1 MFARVKK
8 GRKAEYLQ
16 IVENYRDGGKV
27 RQRLILY
34 VGPYD
39 SIQDALE
46 RMPQHVKDANAEATR
61 METHPWSSVRE
72 VEAPR
77 YRAAANSVAARLER
91 LRELAQEH
99 PEMLE
104 REQARLE
111 RHRERKRIQVEQAA
125 AERETR
131 RKQAADRREA
141 NRSKKAYFD
150 RAVELIEERRSGD
163 QQRDLREKVG
173 EPEPEVEMLR
183 KRRNRLRAASRRRFR
198 RVDDVQVAAHLQ
210 GITLADD
217 DWRKVEEILQEAERL
232 SEEADKL
239 NAELKRRR

>member
-1 MFARVKK
+1 MFARAKK

-34 VGPYD
+34 VGPYE

-61 METHPWSSVRE
+61 METHPWPSVRE
-72 VEAPR
+72 AEAPR

-111 RHRERKRIQVEQAA
+111 RHRERDRLRIEEAKTQRENRRQQAA
-125 AERETR
+125 E
-131 RKQAADRREA
+131 RREA
-141 NRSKKAYFD
+141 NRSRDAYFD
-150 RAVELIEERRSGD
+150 RALELIEER
-163 QQRDLREKVG
+163 LR
-173 EPEPEVEMLR
+173 PL
-183 KRRNRLRAASRRRFR
+183 
-198 RVDDVQVAAHLQ
+198 
-210 GITLADD
+210 
-217 DWRKVEEILQEAERL
+217 
-232 SEEADKL
+232 
-239 NAELKRRR
+239 

>member
-1 MFARVKK
+1 MFARVKQ

-16 IVENYRDGGKV
+16 IVENYRDDGKV

-34 VGPYD
+34 VGPYE

-46 RMPQHVKDANAEATR
+46 RMPGHVREAKAHATR
-61 METHPWSSVRE
+61 MENHPFDTVRAE
-72 VEAPR
+72 VGPR
-77 YRAAANSVAARLER
+77 ARAHANSMAARLER
-91 LRELAQEH
+91 LRELAKEH

-111 RHRERKRIQVEQAA
+111 RHRERKRIQVERAA

-131 RKQAADRREA
+131 RKQAAERREA
-141 NRSKKAYFD
+141 NRSKNAYFD

-183 KRRNRLRAASRRRFR
+183 KLRKDRPP
-198 RVDDVQVAAHLQ
+198 LP
-210 GITLADD
+210 
-217 DWRKVEEILQEAERL
+217 
-232 SEEADKL
+232 
-239 NAELKRRR
+239 